1 MRTLTRPGVV
11 GGFLLAL
18 WLPVLNLI
26 VAFLWERQIVT
37 FDPDGAVIGALQG
50 TFLWELFLGP
60 IGIVVAGRSAGIRS
74 PLTWFALFWVAVPV
88 LAVLWFVGVAS
99 VGGLAGEPF

>member
-1 MRTLTRPGVV
+1 MHTIIRPGVI
-11 GGFLLAL
+11 GGLLIAFA
-18 WLPVLNLI
+18 LPVLNLI
-26 VAFLWERQIVT
+26 VAFLWERQIAT
-37 FDPDGAVIGALQG
+37 FDPNGAFIGLLQA
-50 TFLWELFLGP
+50 TALWEAFLAP

-74 PLTWFALFWVAVPV
+74 PLGWFNLFVVGIPV